1 MAPDGPDQW
10 DILKWEYRR
19 NNITALPSGE
29 VVSVWVKDNRK
40 ATAYAT
46 QEEADAVA
54 FSMTIQDYT
63 LTSKIHVW
71 RFEQPVEE
79 FAGLKPWRRV

>member
-10 DILKWEYRR
+10 DIQKWWYWVGR
-19 NNITALPSGE
+19 NGVFPS
-29 VVSVWVKDNRK
+29 VLAAWTLDNMK
-40 ATAYAT
+40 AMPYAT

-54 FSMTIQDYT
+54 FGIT
-63 LTSKIHVW
+63 LMDHTLMSKIHVW

-79 FAGLKPWRRV
+79 FAGLKPWRRADG